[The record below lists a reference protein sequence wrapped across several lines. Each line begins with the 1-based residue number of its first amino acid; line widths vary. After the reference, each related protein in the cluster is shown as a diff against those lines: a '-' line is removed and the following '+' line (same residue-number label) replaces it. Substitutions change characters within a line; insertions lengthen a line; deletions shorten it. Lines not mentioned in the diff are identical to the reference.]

1 MTEQTNATQKPEA
14 KRRRRIGRTG
24 LFAILLGTLLLVAGF
39 TGTRPAQAM
48 SSDQEIS
55 CLAQTIYYESR
66 GEPVGG
72 RLAVGHV
79 VLNRS
84 RDPSF
89 PRGICAVVNQRSRDG
104 RCQFTFACDSRSRRA
119 NSGPDWVQSVALA
132 REIYYGRTA
141 DPTDGALWFQQ
152 ATVRAGWAPGVRRTA
167 RIGHHVFYSR
177 RGA

>member
-1 MTEQTNATQKPEA
+1 MERTHDTRKPEA
-14 KRRRRIGRTG
+14 KGRGRAG
-24 LFAILLGTLLLVAGF
+24 LLTIVLGAVLLVAGIL
-39 TGTRPAQAM
+39 GSRPAEAM

-66 GEPVGG
+66 GEPAGG
-72 RLAVGHV
+72 MLAVGHV

-89 PRGICAVVNQRSRDG
+89 PRGICAVVHQRSRDG

-132 REIYYGRTA
+132 KEIYYGRTA
-141 DPTDGALWFQQ
+141 DPTGGALWFQQ
-152 ATVRAGWAPGVRRTA
+152 ASVRAGWAPGVRRTA

-177 RGA
+177 RGSA